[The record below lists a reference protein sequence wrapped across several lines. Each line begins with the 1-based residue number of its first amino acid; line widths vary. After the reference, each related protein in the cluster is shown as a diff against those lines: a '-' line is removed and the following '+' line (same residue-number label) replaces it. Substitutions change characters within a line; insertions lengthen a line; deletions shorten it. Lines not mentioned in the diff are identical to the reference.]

1 MHLNIY
7 IPREENK
14 EYTVINYVKPDGA
27 FFPVLCIDKYS
38 YVGGAV
44 LDTAIDIDMKYG
56 IYDVRVGKC
65 SALSDGLF
73 FIIDINHDYKSVSQG
88 NIPPL
93 CPDESLYRN
102 GYKIKRKGQIIIGND
117 VWISH
122 GVTVISGVTIHNGA
136 VVAAGAV
143 VTKDVPPYAI
153 VGGCPAKVIG
163 YRFEPDII
171 EKLMDIEWWDW
182 SDDKITANADYFAG
196 EPSDFV
202 DKFWSP
208 DLRKKY
214 VNPVKRLSQG
224 KLYVYYLDIGEDYS
238 VWRKVISQF
247 VTLFDGTDNELLLYL
262 NPDVGGLNVRAS
274 MLLEYLEGFEECSC
288 YVNIYSEHLE
298 CDSCLLVG
306 ADYYITNRQ
315 RETVKRTGDAYRFGA
330 QIISGIADKVFL

>member
-7 IPREENK
+7 IPRGETK
-14 EYTVINYVKPDGA
+14 EYSGINYVMPDGMA
-27 FFPVLCIDKYS
+27 FPVFFIDKNS
-38 YVGGAV
+38 YLAGAV
-44 LDTAIDIDMKYG
+44 LDTEIDIDMKYG
-56 IYDVRVGKC
+56 IHDVRAGKC

-73 FIIDINHDYKSVSQG
+73 FIIDMNHDYKSVSQG

-93 CPDESLYRN
+93 CSDVGLYRREF
-102 GYKIKRKGQIIIGND
+102 KIKRKGQIIIGND
-117 VWISH
+117 VWIAH
-122 GVTVISGVTIHNGA
+122 GVTIISGVTIHNGA

-182 SDDKITANADYFAG
+182 SDDKITANADYFAR
-196 EPSDFV
+196 EPRDFV
-202 DKFWSP
+202 DKFWSS
-208 DLRKKY
+208 DLREKY
-214 VNPVKRLSQG
+214 VNPVKRLSRG

-247 VTLFDGTDNELLLYL
+247 ITLFDGTDNELLLYL
-262 NPDVGGLNVRAS
+262 NPDVGSLDGRAS
-274 MLLEYLEGFEECSC
+274 VLLEYLEGFEEYNS

-330 QIISGIADKVFL
+330 RIISGIADKIFL